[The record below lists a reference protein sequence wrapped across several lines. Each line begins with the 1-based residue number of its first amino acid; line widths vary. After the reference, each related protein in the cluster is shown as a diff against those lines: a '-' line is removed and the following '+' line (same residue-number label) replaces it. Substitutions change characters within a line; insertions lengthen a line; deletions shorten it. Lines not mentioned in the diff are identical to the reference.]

1 MCGIS
6 GITTNNESLVRK
18 MILNTSHRG
27 PDNSGI
33 YSDTSVTL
41 GHCRLSIID
50 LKISP
55 FLYASISSLLLNI

>member
-41 GHCRLSIID
+41 GHCRL
-50 LKISP
+50 
-55 FLYASISSLLLNI
+55 